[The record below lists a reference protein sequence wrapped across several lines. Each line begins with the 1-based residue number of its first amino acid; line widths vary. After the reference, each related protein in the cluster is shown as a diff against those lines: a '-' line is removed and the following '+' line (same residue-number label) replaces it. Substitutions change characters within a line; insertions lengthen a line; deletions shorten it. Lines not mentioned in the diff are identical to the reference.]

1 MTRDQSSGLNLPAVC
16 KVLVY
21 SRVPQMSIRLP
32 SRPFRFSGAFSAIVV
47 LALIYSSSAGVL
59 AQNRISKRFPAG
71 KNVRVELKN
80 ISGTITVE
88 SWNRNEI
95 KITASSEAPNANVY
109 PKLMGEC
116 VSIDVMGDNRGRF
129 DIGDVNFKIQ
139 MPQNSS
145 VDIETR
151 RGDITINNI
160 RGGLVRAHIS
170 TEGDIRLIDISATQ
184 VLAQNTIGDIHFDG
198 GFSPGGTYQFQST
211 KGNISIRI
219 PADSAFRLVAAAPT
233 KKILLGAFWNNGFK
247 TLGDGRKFVG
257 DVGDGRSSVMV
268 TTFQG
273 SITFIR
279 R

>member
-1 MTRDQSSGLNLPAVC
+1 
-16 KVLVY
+16 
-21 SRVPQMSIRLP
+21 MSIRLLSTPHRFFSPHVLSALVVFAVLCSVSP
-32 SRPFRFSGAFSAIVV
+32 SIAH
-47 LALIYSSSAGVL
+47 
-59 AQNRISKRFPAG
+59 AQRSVSKRFPAG

-95 KITASSEAPNANVY
+95 KITASLEAPTANIA

-116 VSIDVMGDNRGRF
+116 VSIDVMGDNRGRG
-129 DIGDVNFKIQ
+129 DVGDVNFKIQ
-139 MPQNSS
+139 LPPDAS

-151 RGDITINNI
+151 RGDITISNI

-170 TEGDIRLIDISATQ
+170 TEGDIKLIDISATQ

-198 GFSPGGTYQFQST
+198 GFSGGGTYQFQST

-219 PADSAFRLVAAAPT
+219 PSDSAFRLTAAAQT
-233 KKILLGAFWNNGFK
+233 KKIALGEFWNNGFK
-247 TLGDGRKFVG
+247 NLGDGRKFVG

>member
-1 MTRDQSSGLNLPAVC
+1 VKSPA
-16 KVLVY
+16 
-21 SRVPQMSIRLP
+21 QMSIRLLSTP
-32 SRPFRFSGAFSAIVV
+32 LRFSGAHILSGLAVFAVLSSFS
-47 LALIYSSSAGVL
+47 LATAH
-59 AQNRISKRFPAG
+59 AQRSVSKRFPAG

-88 SWNRNEI
+88 SWNRSEI
-95 KITASSEAPNANVY
+95 KITASSEAPAANVN

-116 VSIDVMGDNRGRF
+116 VSIDVMGDNRGRG
-129 DIGDVNFKIQ
+129 DVGDVNFKIQ
-139 MPQNSS
+139 LPQDAS

-151 RGDITINNI
+151 RGDITISNI

-170 TEGDIRLIDISATQ
+170 TEGDIKLIDISATQ
-184 VLAQNTIGDIHFDG
+184 VLAQNTIGFIFFDG
-198 GFSPGGTYQFQST
+198 NFSRGGTYQFQST
-211 KGNISIRI
+211 KGDISVRI
-219 PADSAFRLVAAAPT
+219 PSDSAFRLVAAAPT
-233 KKILLGAFWNNGFK
+233 RKIALGEFWNKGFQN
-247 TLGDGRKFVG
+247 LGDGRKVTG

>member
-1 MTRDQSSGLNLPAVC
+1 
-16 KVLVY
+16 
-21 SRVPQMSIRLP
+21 MSIRLFSP
-32 SRPFRFSGAFSAIVV
+32 VIRFSGAIIFSTLVV
-47 LALIYSSSAGVL
+47 FAVLCSFSSSTAH
-59 AQNRISKRFPAG
+59 AQRSVSKRFPAG
-71 KNVRVELKN
+71 KNVRVELRN

-95 KITASSEAPNANVY
+95 KITASLEAPNANIA

-116 VSIDVMGDNRGRF
+116 VSIDVMGDNRGRG
-129 DIGDVNFKIQ
+129 DVGDVNFKIQ
-139 MPQNSS
+139 LPQDSS

-151 RGDITINNI
+151 RGDIKISNI

-170 TEGDIRLIDISATQ
+170 TEGDIKLLDISATQ
-184 VLAQNTIGDIHFDG
+184 VYAQNTIGDIFFDG
-198 GFSPGGTYQFQST
+198 GFSRGGTYQFQST
-211 KGNISIRI
+211 KGNISVRI
-219 PADSAFRLVAAAPT
+219 PADSAFRLTAAAPT
-233 KKILLGAFWNNGFK
+233 KKIALGEFWNNNFK
-247 TLGDGRKFVG
+247 NLGDGRKFVG

>member
-1 MTRDQSSGLNLPAVC
+1 
-16 KVLVY
+16 
-21 SRVPQMSIRLP
+21 MSIRLLSTP
-32 SRPFRFSGAFSAIVV
+32 LRFFGAHTFSALVV
-47 LALIYSSSAGVL
+47 FAALHSFITPAAL
-59 AQNRISKRFPAG
+59 AQNRVSKRFPAG

-88 SWNRNEI
+88 SWNRDEI
-95 KITASSEAPNANVY
+95 KITASLEAPTANVS
-109 PKLMGEC
+109 PKLVGEC
-116 VSIDVMGDNRGRF
+116 VSIDVMGDNRGRG
-129 DIGDVNFKIQ
+129 DVGDVNFKIQ
-139 MPQNSS
+139 VPQDSS

-151 RGDITINNI
+151 RGDITISNI

-170 TEGDIRLIDISATQ
+170 TEGDIKLIDISATQ

-198 GFSPGGTYQFQST
+198 GFSRGGTYQFQST
-211 KGNISIRI
+211 KGNISVRI
-219 PADSAFRLVAAAPT
+219 PSDSAFRLVAAAPT
-233 KKILLGAFWNNGFK
+233 KKIALGEFWNNGFK

>member
-1 MTRDQSSGLNLPAVC
+1 
-16 KVLVY
+16 
-21 SRVPQMSIRLP
+21 MSIRLSSTP
-32 SRPFRFSGAFSAIVV
+32 LRFSGAHIFSALVV
-47 LALIYSSSAGVL
+47 FVALSSFSLPTVH
-59 AQNRISKRFPAG
+59 AQRNVSKRFPAG
-71 KNVRVELKN
+71 KNVRVEVKN

-95 KITASSEAPNANVY
+95 KITASSEAPTANIY

-116 VSIDVMGDNRGRF
+116 VSIDVMGDNRGRG
-129 DIGDVNFKIQ
+129 DVGDVNFKVQ
-139 MPQNSS
+139 VPQNSS

-151 RGDITINNI
+151 RGDISISNI

-170 TEGDIRLIDISATQ
+170 TEGNIELIDISATQ
-184 VLAQNTIGDIHFDG
+184 VLAQNTIGDIFFDG
-198 GFSPGGTYQFQST
+198 GFSQGGTYQFQST

-219 PADSAFRLVAAAPT
+219 PSDSAFRLVAAAPT
-233 KKILLGAFWNNGFK
+233 KKIALGEFWNNGFK
-247 TLGDGRKFVG
+247 NLGDGRKFVG

>member
-1 MTRDQSSGLNLPAVC
+1 
-16 KVLVY
+16 
-21 SRVPQMSIRLP
+21 MSIRRLSTP
-32 SRPFRFSGAFSAIVV
+32 LRFSGAQIFSALVV
-47 LALIYSSSAGVL
+47 FALLYSFSSPGAH
-59 AQNRISKRFPAG
+59 AQNRVSKRFPAG

-95 KITASSEAPNANVY
+95 KITASSEAPTANVY

-116 VSIDVMGDNRGRF
+116 VSIDVMGDNRGRG
-129 DIGDVNFKIQ
+129 DVGDVNFKVQ
-139 MPQNSS
+139 VPQDSS

-151 RGDITINNI
+151 RGDITISNI

-170 TEGDIRLIDISATQ
+170 TEGDIKLLDISATQ

-198 GFSPGGTYQFQST
+198 NFSRGGTYQFQST
-211 KGNISIRI
+211 KGNISVRI
-219 PADSAFRLVAAAPT
+219 PSDSAFRLVAAAPT
-233 KKILLGAFWNNGFK
+233 RKIALGEFWNNGFK

-273 SITFIR
+273 SITFLR

>member
-1 MTRDQSSGLNLPAVC
+1 MN
-16 KVLVY
+16 
-21 SRVPQMSIRLP
+21 IRLF
-32 SRPFRFSGAFSAIVV
+32 STSLRFSGAHILSVLVLLVV
-47 LALIYSSSAGVL
+47 VYSSASPAAV
-59 AQNRISKRFPAG
+59 AQRSVSKRFPAG

-95 KITASSEAPNANVY
+95 KITASSEAPTANVS

-116 VSIDVMGDNRGRF
+116 VSIDVMGDNRGRG
-129 DIGDVNFKIQ
+129 DVGDVNFKVQ
-139 MPQNSS
+139 VPQDSS

-151 RGDITINNI
+151 RGDITISNI
-160 RGGLVRAHIS
+160 RGRLVRAHIS

-198 GFSPGGTYQFQST
+198 GFSRGGTYQFQST

-219 PADSAFRLVAAAPT
+219 PSDSAFSLVAAAPT
-233 KKILLGAFWNNGFK
+233 KKISMGQFWNNNFK
-247 TLGDGRKFVG
+247 NMGDGRKFVG

-273 SITFIR
+273 SITFLR